1 MNGTKNL
8 REPTRESAASAAEK
22 GSSMNRVSNDA
33 GSGAGGGNV
42 GGAAIGKPS
51 VDEAIVEAARESIM
65 TVGLR
70 RTSIAEIARN
80 AGVSRPTV
88 YRRYADLDELSN
100 EVITREFLRILA
112 DLTVMP
118 GDARARITERFRII
132 LDRLSGGSFFLNLA
146 ETDPERIVRAIIRP
160 KGSSERLIIENFI
173 LPGIQHG
180 QVDGSVRDGD
190 PLMLANNV
198 FMVMQSAVLMCS
210 SMLREEGNV
219 QAATNEVTEMVDRY
233 LRP

>member
-1 MNGTKNL
+1 
-8 REPTRESAASAAEK
+8 
-22 GSSMNRVSNDA
+22 MNRGNDA
-33 GSGAGGGNV
+33 RT
-42 GGAAIGKPS
+42 S
-51 VDEAIVEAARESIM
+51 VDEAIIEAARESIM
-65 TVGLR
+65 SVGLR

-112 DLTVMP
+112 ELRDMP
-118 GDARARITERFRII
+118 GDARQRMVARFRII
-132 LDRLSGGSFFLNLA
+132 LARLSNGEFFLNLA

-160 KGSSERLIIENFI
+160 KGSSERSIIEQYI
-173 LPGIQHG
+173 LPGINHG
-180 QVDGSVRDGD
+180 QEDGSIRDGD
-190 PLMLANNV
+190 PIVLANNV

-210 SMLREEGNV
+210 NLLRESVGDGANGADGAEEAV
-219 QAATNEVTEMVDRY
+219 DAAVDEVTEMVDRY